1 VESYFLNLE
10 DFLIMFTF
18 FYSELLKVLPDLED
32 KFVIT
37 PDLGNHYIRLRMP
50 EDVYCDQCILQV
62 TAANKL

>member
-1 VESYFLNLE
+1 
-10 DFLIMFTF
+10 MFTF